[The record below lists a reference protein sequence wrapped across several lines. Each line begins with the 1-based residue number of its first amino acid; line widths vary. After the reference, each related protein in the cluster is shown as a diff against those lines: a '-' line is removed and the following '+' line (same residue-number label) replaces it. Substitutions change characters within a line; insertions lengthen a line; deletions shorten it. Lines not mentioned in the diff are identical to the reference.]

1 MDNMLLVKN
10 SDFPFHFKNESYL
23 LKRIII
29 PYHPVIE
36 VKQFEETTIEK
47 PLPFFFIS
55 SPVDKNNKVVI
66 NEKEFKT
73 HIITEDELNIFRV
86 LRIVA
91 ENNFLIKPSSN
102 RSFFYAGYF
111 LKRNNR
117 PKALSEHLLKFLDL
131 LWCKFLVNISQKR

>member
-10 SDFPFHFKNESYL
+10 SDFPYHLKNNSEL

-29 PYHPVIE
+29 PYQPVIE
-36 VKQFEETTIEK
+36 LKKSEETVIEK
-47 PLPFFFIS
+47 PLQFFFIS
-55 SPVDKNNKVVI
+55 SPVDKKNKVII

-73 HIITEDELNIFRV
+73 HIITEDELNIFRI

-91 ENNFLIKPSSN
+91 EHNFLIKPSSN

-111 LKRNNR
+111 LKSNKR
-117 PKALSEHLLKFLDL
+117 PKALSKHLLKFLGL
-131 LWCKFLVNISQKR
+131 L